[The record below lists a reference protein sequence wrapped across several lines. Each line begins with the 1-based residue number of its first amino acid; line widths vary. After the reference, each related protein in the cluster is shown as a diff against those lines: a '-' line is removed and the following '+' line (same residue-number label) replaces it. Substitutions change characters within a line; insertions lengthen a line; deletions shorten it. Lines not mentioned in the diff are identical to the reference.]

1 MPLGAS
7 PYAVRRAPAGGAT
20 AHYLRLMRA
29 KDLAEDYPMAHLD
42 DDAYAAVMAMASQRR
57 PGVVVLGEGEVP
69 LLVLPG
75 TQVLRFLVPRYVQD
89 DPSLA
94 RVFDES
100 DAIEACV
107 SKLSG
112 HAVRELL
119 PSEGKRA
126 ELAVV
131 DGDATVME
139 CAALMVRLRSPLLV
153 VADGDVIHGVITASH
168 LVDRLLGGPAA

>member
-1 MPLGAS
+1 
-7 PYAVRRAPAGGAT
+7 
-20 AHYLRLMRA
+20 MRA

-42 DDAYAAVMAMASQRR
+42 DDAYTAVRAMASQRR
-57 PGVVVLGEGEVP
+57 PGVVIMGEGGVP
-69 LLVLPG
+69 LHVLPG

-89 DPSLA
+89 DPALA

-107 SKLSG
+107 EKLSG
-112 HAVRELL
+112 RAVRELL
-119 PSEGKRA
+119 PPKEKRT
-126 ELAVV
+126 EPAVV

-153 VADGDVIHGVITASH
+153 VADGDVVHGVITASH
-168 LVDRLLGGPAA
+168 LLDRLLGGPAA